1 MRSPSSQLLILA
13 FATSCAAFTMP
24 AINRRDLSLRHVE
37 EALSMASK
45 EVDVS
50 DLGLTME
57 DLEAP
62 LPSELLQGIAT
73 SGYESTSRIS
83 TVDDDGCNWTENEQ
97 NMDVTLT
104 IPGLRGQPA
113 ACLAVVCSKT
123 TVTITAFGRP
133 VWSCILKGEVDPDSD
148 SFVTEDGADM
158 IPVIQLSVTKSD
170 TSKRWGGF
178 IEQIGEDSIL

>member
-1 MRSPSSQLLILA
+1 MAASS
-13 FATSCAAFTMP
+13 S
-24 AINRRDLSLRHVE
+24 D
-37 EALSMASK
+37 

-62 LPSELLQGIAT
+62 LPVELLQGIAT

-83 TVDDDGCNWTENEQ
+83 TVQDDGCSWTENEDS
-97 NMDVTLT
+97 MDVTLT

-113 ACLAVVCSKT
+113 ACLAVIFST
-123 TVTITAFGRP
+123 TSATIAAFGRP
-133 VWSCILKGEVDPDSD
+133 VWSCILKGTVDPDSAT
-148 SFVTEDGADM
+148 FVTEDGSGM
-158 IPVIQLSVTKSD
+158 TPVVQLSVQKADSN
-170 TSKRWGGF
+170 RWGGF